1 MCWPRCCTKSRS
13 WCGSDRDESI
23 TLLLLIYV
31 GANGVEDERQRTPA
45 NAVEIA
51 QMLLDAGAEGD
62 AEADLYGGGV
72 TTLGLAATSVHP
84 ERAGVQNALLK
95 FLIDRGANL
104 DPPSAGGNGHGLVIG
119 CLENGR
125 GPAAEF
131 LAGAGAKLD
140 LEAAAGVGR
149 LDFVPRFFN
158 SDGALTEGATRAQ
171 MQRGFLWACE

>member
-13 WCGSDRDESI
+13 WRGSDRDESI

-51 QMLLDAGAEGD
+51 QMLLDAGAEVD

-72 TTLGLAATSVHP
+72 TTLGPAATSVHP
-84 ERAGVQNALLK
+84 ERAGVQNAVLK

-104 DPPSAGGNGHGLVIG
+104 DHPSAGGNRHGDRAPGARAGTSSRICGGGRSDAGFGSGGGSGAAGFRAKILQLRWG
-119 CLENGR
+119 FNGR
-125 GPAAEF
+125 CYQGTDAA
-131 LAGAGAKLD
+131 
-140 LEAAAGVGR
+140 R
-149 LDFVPRFFN
+149 LLM
-158 SDGALTEGATRAQ
+158 GL
-171 MQRGFLWACE
+171 